1 MEHPKGVHLPTHP
14 LVAHKLTLLRDKS
27 TPSHDFRRILRE
39 ITLYLGFE
47 ASRGLKTIHHPII
60 TPMDKEFEGSKLSE
74 SISIIPILRAGL
86 GMSDGLL
93 DLLPRATVHHIG
105 MYRNKNSL
113 MPIQYYNKL
122 PKDHACDI
130 AFICDPCI
138 ATANSL
144 SACINLIKKWGA
156 KKIIVIAVIASK
168 LGLSQIIE
176 KYPDIEIY
184 VGDVDEELSDEG
196 MLIPGIGDA
205 GDRQFGTSKDDLI
218 VDGGDKKRSRSD
230 SYDMLSGK

>member
-1 MEHPKGVHLPTHP
+1 MEHPKGVNVATHP
-14 LVAHKLTLLRDKS
+14 LVAHKLTLLRDKH

-47 ASRGLKTIHHPII
+47 ASRGLKIMKHPIT
-60 TPMDKEFEGSKLSE
+60 TPMDKDFEGSKLSE

-93 DLLPRATVHHIG
+93 DLIPRATVHHIG

-130 AFICDPCI
+130 AFICDPCV

-144 SACINLIKKWGA
+144 NACINLIKKWGA

-168 LGLSQIIE
+168 AGLTQIIE
-176 KYPDIEIY
+176 KHPDIEIY
-184 VGDVDEELSDEG
+184 VGDVDEELSEEG
-196 MLIPGIGDA
+196 MLLPGIGDA
-205 GDRQFGTSKDDLI
+205 GDRQFGTSKDDLE
-218 VDGGDKKRSRSD
+218 VDGNDRKRSRSD
-230 SYDMLSGK
+230 SYDMLSEK